1 MRSGLHGGGGG
12 GGHRRRRGCWRRLI
26 LLLLPLGRLLLLPLL
41 PLPVLHLENFQLE
54 SPLSRRG
61 GGSAGSRSHGG
72 AGSAL
77 GVVVTEQARECAAR
91 RSDDVALATFA
102 AAGFRMGP

>member
-26 LLLLPLGRLLLLPLL
+26 LLLLLLGRLLLLPLL

-54 SPLSRRG
+54 SPLSRCRG

-77 GVVVTEQARECAAR
+77 GVVVTRAGARVRCTQTGR
-91 RSDDVALATFA
+91 RRRTRDICGGGL
-102 AAGFRMGP
+102 